1 MIKLLLIILILIS
14 GSVSVVDAVPL
25 SDMTGL
31 KYTFPVKTDE
41 RSFTIETTGNLQVS
55 NLDFDKNDKSLTLDI
70 TTSIENNILEVVIPS
85 SLISG
90 DFRFYLDDTE
100 LFPKFSKGKNSIF
113 VTIEFSAPAGN
124 YEIKLQGTTYLDI
137 FDISEKIDYKI
148 SNGLVDKIESN
159 PSTNSLI
166 FSLTDTEDAG
176 QLSVKLSDDVI
187 MPFENNE
194 FMIFVDGINSDYLIK
209 DDILNIKFNSNDNM
223 ITIIGTYVIPEF
235 YEIAP
240 LVLATSFI
248 GLLVLRKYKKLFI

>member
-1 MIKLLLIILILIS
+1 MIKSLLIILILMS
-14 GSVSVVDAVPL
+14 MSVSVVDAAPL

-41 RSFTIETTGNLQVS
+41 RTFTVEATGNLHVS
-55 NLDFDKNDKSLTLDI
+55 NLNFDKNDKSITLDI
-70 TTSIENNILEVVIPS
+70 TSSIENNILEVVIPK

-90 DFRFYLDDTE
+90 DFKFYLDDTE
-100 LFPKFSKGKNSIF
+100 LFPKFTKGKNSIF
-113 VTIEFSAPAGN
+113 VTIEFSALGDH
-124 YEIKLQGTTYLDI
+124 EIKLQGTTYLDI
-137 FDISEKIDYKI
+137 FDISEKIDYEI

-194 FMIFVDGINSDYLIK
+194 FMVFVDGINSDYLIK
-209 DDILNIKFNSNDNM
+209 DDTLNIQFNSNDNV

-235 YEIAP
+235 YEVAP
-240 LVLATSFI
+240 LVLATSLI
-248 GLLVLRKYKKLFI
+248 GLIVLKKYKKLFV